1 MGVPPFIPLTVKS
14 SFSLL
19 EGMLPVKKLAK
30 AAVARGYPAM
40 GVTELGNLFSAAE
53 ASKHLAAAGVQPI
66 LGAELPVLALPQE
79 GSLARARL
87 GMLTLLVQNEVGWK
101 NLAKLVSE
109 AQARKRTEGEAA
121 VALARVLEL
130 QEGLICL
137 SGAYMRG
144 WAALGQQQGRLPEF
158 LGPLQQAFGN
168 RFYLQLERHGWPA
181 GSAPQQHEATLEATL
196 CAYAEA
202 ETLPLVATND
212 PRFDQPTDLEAFE
225 VLVAIGDSTTLSDP
239 TRRRFTPHHALPTA
253 EEMAARFADLPSAL
267 QNTVEIARRCAFL
280 IAAVPVKQMYM
291 PKWEFGWEGDETLPA
306 NPTMPVPEVI
316 RHMASRG
323 LEQRLQTVVY
333 PSCDGQEARDAAKQ
347 KYFAQLEY
355 ELGIITWMGFDG
367 YFLITSDFIRW
378 AKGQGIPVGPGRGS
392 GAGSV
397 VAWALSI
404 TDLDPMRW
412 ELYFERF
419 LNPERVSLPDFDID
433 FCQDRRDEVIAY
445 VRRRYGEDRVVH
457 IITFGTLKAK
467 ACLRDVG
474 RVLGLGY
481 NWVGQVAG
489 LIPEGANPPPIAEV
503 LKDDERLR
511 ARYEAEDD
519 AKRLIDTALKLEG
532 CYRHASTHAAGVII
546 ADRPIGEVCGLY
558 VDPRSSLPVTQ
569 FSMNDAEYAGL
580 VKFDFLGL
588 KTLSIIRAA
597 ETLVKQRHDAN
608 FAIDRVRLDDTATYA
623 MLQRGETLGVF
634 QIEGAG
640 MTDLCK
646 KIHADSLESLS
657 AMISLYRP
665 GPMDLIPQY
674 LLVRSGKAEPDYPHP
689 LLEETLKISY
699 GIAIYQEQVMQMA
712 RILAGYSLG
721 AADMLRRAMG
731 KKKPE
736 EMAKEKAKF
745 ITGAWEHHQIDEAN
759 ATRIFALM
767 ETFAGYG
774 FNKAHSMAY
783 ALIAYHTAYL
793 KAHFPA
799 EFMAA
804 TMTYDRGNQE
814 KLAKYRTDIAPLGIE
829 LLPPDINQSGVFF
842 TVESLPTP
850 NSQLPTARAHIR
862 HALSA
867 LKGAGEEAM
876 TRLVA
881 EREANGWYKD
891 IWDALARLGPQVL
904 NKRQLDVLIKAG
916 AFDGLEPNRAWL
928 FTNLETLLACATAAE
943 EAKQT
948 GQNSLFGEAPGTA
961 AHAPYLAACKPTQP
975 WPSLEQLQY
984 EAEAVGFYLSAHP
997 LEAFTADLAKL
1008 RDLKP
1013 LGALEAFAHHGGGS
1027 CRVAALVHSV
1037 REIKT
1042 KTGNRMAALMV
1053 SDTSGTGELVLFP
1066 ESYSQHG
1073 TLVSN
1078 LNTPLLFTLKISFE
1092 GDRLRQVVEN
1102 VKPLE
1107 SLLAE
1112 RAELVIEVQN
1122 PAAMPQ
1128 LQSLLSGAAQGST
1141 TIMLKLPSQ
1150 LGEATVKLPQRLRL
1164 STPLLANLRGVQGLS
1179 L

>member
-1 MGVPPFIPLTVKS
+1 MGPTYIPLTVKS

-19 EGMLPVKKLAK
+19 EGLMPVKKLAK
-30 AAVARGYPAM
+30 AVASLGYPAV

-53 ASKHLAAAGVQPI
+53 ASKYLAAAGVQPI
-66 LGAELPVLALPQE
+66 LGCELPLLGLPQE
-79 GSLARARL
+79 GASTRPAIAA
-87 GMLTLLVQNEVGWK
+87 LTVLVQNAQGWR
-101 NLAKLVSE
+101 NLARLVSMG
-109 AQARKRTEGEAA
+109 QQRKLAHGDAA
-121 VALARVLEL
+121 VALTDVLAAH
-130 QEGLICL
+130 EGLLIL
-137 SGAYMRG
+137 SGPMQRG
-144 WAALGQQQGRLPEF
+144 WATLGLQQGRLEDY
-158 LGPLQQAFGN
+158 LAPLHATFQD
-168 RFYLQLERHGWPA
+168 RLYLQLERHDWPA
-181 GSAPQQHEATLEATL
+181 EHP
-196 CAYAEA
+196 AYAQEMKLEEA
-202 ETLPLVATND
+202 LCHYAAAHQAPLVATAD
-212 PRFDQPTDLEAFE
+212 TRFQHPADLAAFE
-225 VLVAIGDSTTLSDP
+225 VLVAIGDSTTLADP
-239 TRRRFTPHHALPTA
+239 NRRLFTPQHALPTPA
-253 EEMAARFADLPSAL
+253 DMVTRFADLPEAL
-267 QNTVEIARRCAFL
+267 ANTVAIAQRCAFL
-280 IAAVPVKQMYM
+280 LPQISVKQMYM
-291 PKWEFGWEGDETLPA
+291 PTWDFGWEGDDELPA
-306 NPTMPVPEVI
+306 NPAMPVADVI
-316 RHMASRG
+316 RRLATTG
-323 LEQRLQTVVY
+323 LQQRLTEVVY
-333 PSCDGQEARDAAKQ
+333 PMLPEDQALRAETKT
-347 KYFAQLEY
+347 KYFAQLDY
-355 ELGIITWMGFDG
+355 ELGIINRMGFDG

-404 TDLDPMRW
+404 TDLDPIRW

-419 LNPERVSLPDFDID
+419 LNPERVSLPDFDVD

-445 VRRRYGEDRVVH
+445 VCRRYGADRVAH

-481 NWVGQVAG
+481 SWVGQVAA
-489 LIPEGANPPPIAEV
+489 LVPEGANPPPIADV
-503 LKDDERLR
+503 LKDDDRLQ

-519 AKRLIDTALKLEG
+519 VKRLIDTALKLEG

-546 ADRPIGEVCGLY
+546 ADRPIDQVCGLY
-558 VDPRSSLPVTQ
+558 VDPRSSMPVTQ
-569 FSMNDAEYAGL
+569 FAMNDAEYAGL

-597 ETLVKQRHDAN
+597 ETMVKQRHNPDFNLAS
-608 FAIDRVRLDDTATYA
+608 VPLDDAPTYA

-634 QIEGAG
+634 QIESAG

-646 KIHADSLESLS
+646 KMGADSLESLS

-674 LLVRSGKAEPDYPHP
+674 LLVRSGKAAPDYPHP

-712 RILAGYSLG
+712 RTLGGYTLG

-745 ITGAWEHHQIDEAN
+745 IAGAWEHHQLDEAN
-759 ATRIFALM
+759 ATRIFGLM

-793 KAHFPA
+793 KAHYAA

-814 KLAKYRTDIAPLGIE
+814 KLAKYRSDMAPAIA
-829 LLPPDINQSGVFF
+829 LLPPDINASAVFF
-842 TVESLPTP
+842 TVQDG
-850 NSQLPTARAHIR
+850 NVR

-876 TRLVA
+876 TQLVQ
-881 EREANGWYKD
+881 ERTAKGPYLS
-891 IWDALARLGPQVL
+891 IWNALARLGPQVL
-904 NKRQLDVLIKAG
+904 NKRQLEVLIKAG
-916 AFDGLEPNRAWL
+916 ACDGLEPNRAWL
-928 FTNLETLLACATAAE
+928 FQNLETLLAYANAAAE
-943 EAKQT
+943 AASS
-948 GQNSLFGEAPGTA
+948 GQISLFGNPSGGDALAEEIADPT
-961 AHAPYLAACKPTQP
+961 PYQAGCKATPP
-975 WPSLEQLQY
+975 WPALTQLQN

-997 LEAFTADLAKL
+997 LEAFATELARVPGLKL
-1008 RDLKP
+1008 LTE
-1013 LGALEAFAHHGGGS
+1013 LEALAQQGGGT
-1027 CRVAALVHSV
+1027 CKVAALVHAL

-1042 KTGNRMAALMV
+1042 KSGNRMAALTV
-1053 SDTSGTGELVLFP
+1053 SDTSAQSELVLFP
-1066 ESYSQHG
+1066 EAYSQHG
-1073 TLVSN
+1073 TMVGQ
-1078 LNTPLLFTLKISFE
+1078 LNTPLLFTLKVSFE
-1092 GDRLRQVVEN
+1092 GDRLRQVVEG

-1107 SLLAE
+1107 SLLTE
-1112 RAELVIEVQN
+1112 RSELLINIEN

-1128 LQSLLSGAAQGST
+1128 LQSLLQGAAQGPT
-1141 TIMLKLPSQ
+1141 TIMLKMPSS
-1150 LGEATVKLPQRLRL
+1150 LGAATVRLPQRLRL
-1164 STPLLANLRGVQGLS
+1164 SSPLLANLRGVAGIS

>member
-1 MGVPPFIPLTVKS
+1 MGVPFIPLTVKS

-30 AAVARGYPAM
+30 AAAAAGYPAM
-40 GVTELGNLFSAAE
+40 GLTELGNLFSAAE

-66 LGAELPVLALPQE
+66 LGCELPVLGLPQE
-79 GSLARARL
+79 GVL
-87 GMLTLLVQNEVGWK
+87 GRETIGFLTLLVQNEAGWR
-101 NLAKLVSE
+101 NLATLVSE
-109 AQARKRTEGEAA
+109 SQQRKLTHGDAA
-121 VALARVLEL
+121 VALPRVLEL
-130 QEGLICL
+130 HHGLL
-137 SGAYMRG
+137 VMTGAYGRG
-144 WAALGQQQGRLPEF
+144 WAALGERQGRLGDF
-158 LGPLQQAFGN
+158 LEPLRQTFAD
-168 RFYLQLERHGWPA
+168 RCYLQLERHGWPS
-181 GSAPQQHEATLEATL
+181 GTPQQAEEHQLEAAL
-196 CAYAEA
+196 RAYAVA
-202 ETLPLVATND
+202 HTLPLVASND
-212 PRFDQPTDLEAFE
+212 TRFGQPEDLEAFE
-225 VLVAIGDSTTLSDP
+225 VLVAIGDSTTLNDP
-239 TRRRFTPHHALPTA
+239 HRRRFTPQHALPKPA
-253 EEMAARFADLPSAL
+253 AIAARFADLPEAL
-267 QNTVEIARRCAFL
+267 ANSVAIAKRCAFL
-280 IAAVPVKQMYM
+280 LPQVSVKQMYM
-291 PKWEFGWEGDETLPA
+291 PKWEFGWEGDDQLPPDPA
-306 NPTMPVPEVI
+306 MPVDQVI
-316 RHMASRG
+316 RRMAESGLKRR
-323 LEQRLQTVVY
+323 LEQVVY
-333 PSCDGQEARDAAKQ
+333 PGLADEAARAAAKE
-347 KYFAQLEY
+347 KYFAQLDY
-355 ELGIITWMGFDG
+355 ELGIINRMGFDG

-404 TDLDPMRW
+404 TDLDPIRW

-419 LNPERVSLPDFDID
+419 LNPERVSLPDFDVD

-445 VRRRYGEDRVVH
+445 VRRRYGAERVAH

-481 NWVGQVAG
+481 SWVGQVAG
-489 LIPEGANPPPIAEV
+489 LIPDGANPPPIAEV
-503 LKDDERLR
+503 LKEDERLQ

-519 AKRLIDTALKLEG
+519 VKRLVDTALKLEG

-546 ADRPIGEVCGLY
+546 ADRPIHEVCGLY
-558 VDPRSSLPVTQ
+558 VDPRSPMPVTQ
-569 FSMNDAEYAGL
+569 FAMGDAEYAGL

-597 ETLVKQRHDAN
+597 ETMVKQRHDPQFDIAS
-608 FAIDRVRLDDTATYA
+608 VPLDDEPTYA

-646 KIHADSLESLS
+646 KMGADSLESLS

-674 LLVRSGKAEPDYPHP
+674 LLVRSGKAAPDYPHP
-689 LLEETLKISY
+689 LLEETLRISY

-712 RILAGYSLG
+712 RILAGYTLG

-736 EMAKEKAKF
+736 EMAKEKQKF
-745 ITGAWEHHQIDEAN
+745 IAGAWEHHQIDEAN
-759 ATRIFALM
+759 ATRIFGLM

-793 KAHFPA
+793 KAHYPA

-814 KLAKYRTDIAPLGIE
+814 KIAKSRSDLAPLKIQ
-829 LLPPDINQSGVFF
+829 LLPPDVNRSGVFF
-842 TVESLPTP
+842 TVEEG
-850 NSQLPTARAHIR
+850 HIR

-876 TRLVA
+876 SQLVH
-881 EREANGWYKD
+881 ERTTKGPYQD

-916 AFDGLEPNRAWL
+916 AFDALEPNRAWL
-928 FTNLETLLACATAAE
+928 FANLEPLSAYAVAA
-943 EAKQT
+943 ADAASS
-948 GQNSLFGEAPGTA
+948 GQASLFGGADGPPDP
-961 AHAPYLAACKPTQP
+961 APYLASCKATPP
-975 WPSLEQLQY
+975 WPALEQLQY

-997 LEAFTADLAKL
+997 LEAFAAELAKL
-1008 RDLKP
+1008 PGLKP
-1013 LGALEAFAHHGGGS
+1013 LAELEAFAHNGGGT
-1027 CRVAALVHSV
+1027 CKVAALVHAV

-1042 KTGNRMAALMV
+1042 KSGNRMAALTV
-1053 SDTSGTGELVLFP
+1053 SDTSAQSELVLFP
-1066 ESYSQHG
+1066 EAYTNFG

-1078 LNTPLLFTLKISFE
+1078 LNTPLLFSLKVSFE
-1092 GDRLRQVVEN
+1092 GDRLRQVVEG

-1107 SLLAE
+1107 SLVAD
-1112 RAELVIEVQN
+1112 RRELLIEVEN

-1128 LQSLLSGAAQGST
+1128 LQSLLQGAAQGPT
-1141 TIMLKLPSQ
+1141 TIMLKLPSSM
-1150 LGEATVKLPQRLRL
+1150 GAATVRLPQQLRL
-1164 STPLLANLRGVQGLS
+1164 SSPLLANLRGVQGVRL
-1179 L
+1179 